1 MILLQMLVINAFVWG
16 HIYIQSDKDFD
27 VVTLLLLLF
36 CS

>member
-16 HIYIQSDKDFD
+16 YICILSDEDFD
-27 VVTLLLLLF
+27 MVTILLLLF